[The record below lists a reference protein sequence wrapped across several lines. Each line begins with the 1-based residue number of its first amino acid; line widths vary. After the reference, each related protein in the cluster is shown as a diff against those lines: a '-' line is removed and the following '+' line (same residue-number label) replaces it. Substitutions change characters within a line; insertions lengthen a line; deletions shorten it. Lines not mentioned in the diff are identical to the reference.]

1 MLQQNCMSEDW
12 ELLQTFFPKGWRE
25 LARTS
30 GAIKG
35 LRQDKDPAVLLRVL
49 LLHVGCGYSLRET
62 SARAKASGLC
72 DLSDVSVLKR
82 LNKSEAW
89 LHALCGCL
97 FGEVVNFGTDKTYAL
112 GKLRLIDGSLI
123 SEPGKTGSTW
133 RLHYSMAWPSLLC
146 DHFELTP
153 AKGKGTGESL
163 DRYPAAEGDHFLAD
177 RGFCNA
183 KAIHGVCASGADV
196 TVRLNPSNVRLFSRP
211 KPGTSNDESSRERF
225 DLLGFLKQ
233 LDTDW
238 EAKSQKITMA
248 DGQDGSMVNG
258 RICAIRKSEEA
269 IAAALKKVTWKANKN
284 GSKPKEVTKIYARYV
299 MVFTTVEEEILD
311 PTETMNLYRLRWQ
324 IELVFKRFKQMIDL
338 GHLPKSDPQSSRS
351 WLYGKMFSALLT
363 EKLVATAERLSPWGY
378 GLKGSDTKPLA
389 GGEIHDSPTAKS
401 D

>member
-1 MLQQNCMSEDW
+1 MSEDW
-12 ELLQTFFPKGWRE
+12 ELLQNFFPYDWKA
-25 LARTS
+25 LAATT

-35 LRQDKDPAVLLRVL
+35 LRRDKDPAVLLRVI

-62 SARAKASGLC
+62 SARAKTSGLC

-89 LHALCGCL
+89 LHALCAAL
-97 FGEVVNFGTDKTYAL
+97 FGEVVNVEPDKLDAM
-112 GKLRLIDGSLI
+112 GKLRLVDGSLI

-153 AKGKGTGESL
+153 AKGTGTGESL
-163 DRYPAAEGDHFLAD
+163 DRYPVSKGDHLLAD

-183 KAIHGVCASGADV
+183 RAIHTVRRSGADV
-196 TVRLNPSNVRLFSRP
+196 TVRLNPSNIRIFLRP
-211 KPGTSNDESSRERF
+211 SPGEATDAPRGIF
-225 DLLGFLKQ
+225 DLKGFLKQ
-233 LDTDW
+233 LDADW
-238 EAKSQKITMA
+238 EARSQEITLA
-248 DGQDGSMVNG
+248 DGQNGSVVEG
-258 RICAIRKSEEA
+258 RICAVRKSEEA
-269 IAAALKKVTWKANKN
+269 IATALRKLTRRAQKN
-284 GSKPKEVTKIYARYV
+284 GEKLKEETKLYARYV
-299 MVFTTVEEEILD
+299 IVFTTIEEDILGAA
-311 PTETMNLYRLRWQ
+311 EAMNLYRLRWQ

-363 EKLVATAERLSPWGY
+363 EKLVATAERFSPWGY
-378 GLKGSDTKPLA
+378 GLTIAPKKSLA
-389 GGEIHDSPTAKS
+389 RGEIHDPPNAQS